1 MNEILI
7 LLFLLLSSFFYKSQ
21 LEARPVSYGGGWTL
35 MQNND
40 ASRNSL
46 HMYYSPSYKYSI
58 GYKSEYLRHDNIALN
73 SMQLNNLIKRWN
85 FPAAQGNIYFKS
97 NIGNAHKSQDN
108 EIYASIGMAA
118 DFETRKYFIS
128 YENKYYKSNENV
140 LDNFEQS
147 FRVGVAPYVAE
158 YGNLHS
164 WIMLQLD
171 HAPDAD
177 SDKIITT
184 ALIRLFKGINLLEIG
199 ISSNERLLFNLIKRF

>member
-73 SMQLNNLIKRWN
+73 SMQLNNLIKMGN
-85 FPAAQGNIYFKS
+85 FFSERMEIHDCVGKSEKLMKGVSALRGSTFSPAFCSMSWIFG
-97 NIGNAHKSQDN
+97 
-108 EIYASIGMAA
+108 
-118 DFETRKYFIS
+118 
-128 YENKYYKSNENV
+128 
-140 LDNFEQS
+140 
-147 FRVGVAPYVAE
+147 
-158 YGNLHS
+158 GNLQTFMTEIKS
-164 WIMLQLD
+164 AFVRNINY
-171 HAPDAD
+171 
-177 SDKIITT
+177 DKIE
-184 ALIRLFKGINLLEIG
+184 LFTFKDGG
-199 ISSNERLLFNLIKRF
+199 